1 MQKSLRL
8 ASAVIALALLF
19 VSSQGALAA
28 PSARPGPPN
37 RVDPEAARTAAL
49 ANEEYLP
56 LWQEY
61 FVGEVASAPT
71 PGDPFDLTNPAV
83 AWRLFPMPGNANLFT
98 ASIIDTTSKDLDIFV
113 GMDANGNGQPDVEE
127 LECVGATAAALD
139 FCQIEDAAPGSYWVL
154 LHNYTGTNPQ
164 DTYAVTLDVVGPIIQ
179 ITSSAPASEGAVLH
193 PGDTVEFTIGIQ
205 PMLPGFLEFEF
216 ILNNMLP
223 QGLRYVTGSGVPAP
237 LAVVGNQLTWVART
251 SGQYVAIRYTAIVA
265 DDAPTDTMIT
275 NSVSYNVR
283 PGGGPLPGTVST
295 DIIVSTVNLSI
306 TASAPAQAPSN
317 GAVRYALTVANS
329 GTGPA
334 RDVVVVAL
342 LPPGSEHVSGGQLF
356 GDLVIFDGLEVPARG
371 EQTVAFEV
379 RRQTLAVAPPP
390 AEPPARGTPR
400 IVGGEP
406 AQAGEIPWQ
415 VALWDME
422 FDSWWGCGG
431 SVIAPG
437 WVLTAA
443 HCVTEFL
450 GNTLPP
456 SLVGASM
463 GRILIDGEEG
473 ETIAAAEVIVNQDF
487 DFFSSTSDVALIR
500 LEQPVAFGDLI
511 QPIALATDASFS
523 APGTPALVSGWGTRE
538 FGVPDYPDE
547 LYKVTVP
554 VVDRAVCEQNYVDG
568 GYAPGVIDATMLC
581 AGLPEGGKDS
591 CQGDSGGPM
600 AVQLADGSWVQI
612 GVVSWGE
619 ACALPN
625 FPGVYAD
632 VAALLPWI
640 FRAQNTIT
648 LYDYAAFDDI
658 DLPGHFAFGEETP
671 STLLMDKGYLPV
683 VSKE

>member
-1 MQKSLRL
+1 
-8 ASAVIALALLF
+8 
-19 VSSQGALAA
+19 
-28 PSARPGPPN
+28 
-37 RVDPEAARTAAL
+37 
-49 ANEEYLP
+49 
-56 LWQEY
+56 
-61 FVGEVASAPT
+61 
-71 PGDPFDLTNPAV
+71 
-83 AWRLFPMPGNANLFT
+83 
-98 ASIIDTTSKDLDIFV
+98 
-113 GMDANGNGQPDVEE
+113 
-127 LECVGATAAALD
+127 
-139 FCQIEDAAPGSYWVL
+139 
-154 LHNYTGTNPQ
+154 
-164 DTYAVTLDVVGPIIQ
+164 
-179 ITSSAPASEGAVLH
+179 
-193 PGDTVEFTIGIQ
+193 
-205 PMLPGFLEFEF
+205 
-216 ILNNMLP
+216 
-223 QGLRYVTGSGVPAP
+223 
-237 LAVVGNQLTWVART
+237 
-251 SGQYVAIRYTAIVA
+251 
-265 DDAPTDTMIT
+265 
-275 NSVSYNVR
+275 
-283 PGGGPLPGTVST
+283 
-295 DIIVSTVNLSI
+295 
-306 TASAPAQAPSN
+306 
-317 GAVRYALTVANS
+317 
-329 GTGPA
+329 
-334 RDVVVVAL
+334 
-342 LPPGSEHVSGGQLF
+342 
-356 GDLVIFDGLEVPARG
+356 
-371 EQTVAFEV
+371 
-379 RRQTLAVAPPP
+379 
-390 AEPPARGTPR
+390 
-400 IVGGEP
+400 
-406 AQAGEIPWQ
+406 
-415 VALWDME
+415 ME